1 MLSLTPFFARSLTLV
16 PRSLRT
22 ETNGTEPNGN
32 EPNGTERN
40 RTEPNGNACYAG
52 YITTVL
58 KDHFSFGVSLH
69 CCRPVKSYVNSR
81 LGEEGECMLFKDA
94 LITLKPFFYKRS
106 GP

>member
-32 EPNGTERN
+32 G
-40 RTEPNGNACYAG
+40 TEPNGNACYAG
-52 YITTVL
+52 YITTL

-94 LITLKPFFYKRS
+94 LITLKPFFYERS